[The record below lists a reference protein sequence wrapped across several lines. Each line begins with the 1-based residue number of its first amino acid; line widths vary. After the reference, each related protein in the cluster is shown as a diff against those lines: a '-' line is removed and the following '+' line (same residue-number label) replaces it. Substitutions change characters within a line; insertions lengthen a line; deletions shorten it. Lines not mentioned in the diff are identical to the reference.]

1 MKRIITSIAA
11 ALLLAPALAHA
22 DPKTPDEWYTEGSK
36 QYDLGNFDKAIEA
49 FKKGFELEPSDNKK
63 SAYLFNLAQAYRQA
77 GNCKDAQFF
86 YKRYLAFK
94 DNDTK
99 KPLEPDKRKEIED
112 RINEL
117 D

>member
-36 QYDLGNFDKAIEA
+36 QYDLGNFEKAIDA
-49 FKKGFELEPSDNKK
+49 FKKGFELERNH
-63 SAYLFNLAQAYRQA
+63 
-77 GNCKDAQFF
+77 
-86 YKRYLAFK
+86 
-94 DNDTK
+94 TK

-117 D
+117 DACAKQQEALRQKPPDTNPDQKPDVTKPDD